1 MKPSQ
6 FLSKKILE
14 NGKTKQIIYQR
25 KNIDSIDGLFERIKT
40 RVRYTTQDFAQK
52 FDLTG
57 LKKTL
62 GFTSLRIL
70 VDKDESKEAL
80 RDFKSEMSTA
90 GVGVKPTNQLK
101 KLLTEKFVTHDENT
115 EFEINLE
122 KYELNEFLRD
132 FSSIGKNQRTEET
145 WMNHARVFMLFQ
157 RSVTSN
163 LMTREEIKEISNGF
177 EEMKDAIKNYLKDK
191 SADEDI
197 KNRFMVKLDEVRN
210 QSISSKPTDKE
221 MKSWCLTHEEGR
233 YNSYGQGYR
242 GPEPKTDPSVLNSI
256 EQLFSSTSTQKEKKA
271 AQEHLQDFYKNERTT
286 LPLYI
291 EKKIFPEQAGFYE
304 SCFFPTKI
312 IDPGPE
318 RMVSGSSNY
327 GSSNYGSSHDGSS
340 HNGS

>member
-57 LKKTL
+57 LKKAL

-221 MKSWCLTHEEGR
+221 MKSWCLTM
-233 YNSYGQGYR
+233 
-242 GPEPKTDPSVLNSI
+242 
-256 EQLFSSTSTQKEKKA
+256 KKA
-271 AQEHLQDFYKNERTT
+271 GIT
-286 LPLYI
+286 LMGKATGVPNQKLI
-291 EKKIFPEQAGFYE
+291 QA
-304 SCFFPTKI
+304 C
-312 IDPGPE
+312 
-318 RMVSGSSNY
+318 
-327 GSSNYGSSHDGSS
+327 
-340 HNGS
+340 

>member
-1 MKPSQ
+1 M
-6 FLSKKILE
+6 
-14 NGKTKQIIYQR
+14 
-25 KNIDSIDGLFERIKT
+25 
-40 RVRYTTQDFAQK
+40 
-52 FDLTG
+52 
-57 LKKTL
+57 
-62 GFTSLRIL
+62 
-70 VDKDESKEAL
+70 

-304 SCFFPTKI
+304 SCFFPTMI

-327 GSSNYGSSHDGSS
+327 GSS

>member
-1 MKPSQ
+1 MDSIQIKNINRSETQPI
-6 FLSKKILE
+6 FIKNKILE

-25 KNIDSIDGLFERIKT
+25 KNIDSIDELFERIKT

-57 LKKTL
+57 LKKAL

-163 LMTREEIKEISNGF
+163 LMTREEIK
-177 EEMKDAIKNYLKDK
+177 
-191 SADEDI
+191 
-197 KNRFMVKLDEVRN
+197 
-210 QSISSKPTDKE
+210 
-221 MKSWCLTHEEGR
+221 
-233 YNSYGQGYR
+233 
-242 GPEPKTDPSVLNSI
+242 
-256 EQLFSSTSTQKEKKA
+256 
-271 AQEHLQDFYKNERTT
+271 
-286 LPLYI
+286 
-291 EKKIFPEQAGFYE
+291 
-304 SCFFPTKI
+304 
-312 IDPGPE
+312 
-318 RMVSGSSNY
+318 
-327 GSSNYGSSHDGSS
+327 
-340 HNGS
+340 